1 MHDRKNS
8 RHSLLK
14 HGLLLPLTLML
25 LQTLNASA
33 QQPSTDAVP
42 IPASECVINLPA
54 DHYLHIGAPTEWW
67 WHTGTLK
74 AGDRTFGFEIVAT
87 SFQAYGFT
95 QVSLTDV
102 QGERHFQ
109 QTTGVGPPT
118 FDPNTWA
125 EHDPSKPWFA
135 KLANVS
141 MTSEQSDP
149 SKDMNVTA
157 DLVDEA
163 TNTEVNFD
171 LRFSH
176 EGPPFCVWGTGVTSP
191 PEEHTLQT
199 NNYYYSLPRLNAS
212 GSITIEGERFEVTGA
227 TWMDHE
233 YGLFGTEENRPKWI
247 LQTMQLTNGVIVHNY
262 SLEEPVLNEKIASL
276 ATVQREDG
284 TTYFVE
290 SSLTPTGATWTSP
303 ETGVTYFM
311 EIEVEIPAFDATFTV
326 KSLFE
331 AQEFPVLG
339 GAAYEGV
346 ATVEGTFEG
355 EEVSATAW
363 SEQTLNEE
371 PTGAAD

>member
-1 MHDRKNS
+1 
-8 RHSLLK
+8 
-14 HGLLLPLTLML
+14 
-25 LQTLNASA
+25 
-33 QQPSTDAVP
+33 
-42 IPASECVINLPA
+42 
-54 DHYLHIGAPTEWW
+54 
-67 WHTGTLK
+67 
-74 AGDRTFGFEIVAT
+74 
-87 SFQAYGFT
+87 
-95 QVSLTDV
+95 
-102 QGERHFQ
+102 
-109 QTTGVGPPT
+109 
-118 FDPNTWA
+118 
-125 EHDPSKPWFA
+125 
-135 KLANVS
+135 
-141 MTSEQSDP
+141 
-149 SKDMNVTA
+149 MNVTA

-212 GSITIEGERFEVTGA
+212 GSITIEGERFEVTGV